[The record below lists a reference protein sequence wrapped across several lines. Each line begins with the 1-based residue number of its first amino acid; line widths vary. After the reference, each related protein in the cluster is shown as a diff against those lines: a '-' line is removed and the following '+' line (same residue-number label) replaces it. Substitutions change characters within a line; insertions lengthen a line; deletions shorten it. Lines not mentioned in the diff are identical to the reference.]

1 MKKILLIED
10 NNTIRANTAEILE
23 LANYNVLTAADGK
36 KGVEVALKNKPDLII
51 CDIMMPELD
60 GYGVLHLLHKN
71 KETQHTP
78 FIFLS
83 ARAERTDVRHG
94 MDVGADDYITKPFD
108 PTELLNAI
116 ESRLRRADAI
126 QQEMD
131 DAVTASHAH
140 ASSYDAMKQFLENR
154 ETIRFKKKQLIYKEG
169 THPSAL
175 YYLLQ
180 GQVKTF
186 KTNDEGKELA
196 IDLLC
201 PNEYLGYL
209 ALLECGTY
217 KESAV
222 AMTDT
227 ELSVI
232 PREDFE
238 ELINNYT
245 DIARYFFKLIAKN
258 VAEKEEHLL
267 GLAYN
272 SLRKKVAD
280 ALVKLITK
288 CTTGRDGS
296 LTIDIS
302 RDNLATIAGTATESL
317 IRTLGDFKSEGMISI
332 KEGQITITNEKK
344 LRALAN

>member
-10 NNTIRANTAEILE
+10 NNTIRENTAEILE
-23 LANYNVLTAADGK
+23 MANYSVLTAANGK
-36 KGVEVALKNKPDLII
+36 KWVEVALKNKPDLII

-71 KETQHTP
+71 RETQHTP

-83 ARAERTDVRHG
+83 ARAERADVRHG

-116 ESRLRRADAI
+116 ESRLRRADAL

-131 DAVTASHAH
+131 EAVSAVHAH
-140 ASSYDAMKQFLENR
+140 PSSHEAMKQFLENR
-154 ETIRFKKKQLIYKEG
+154 DTIRFKKKQLIYKES

-175 YYLLQ
+175 YYLLK

-201 PNEYLGYL
+201 PNDYLGYL
-209 ALLECGTY
+209 ALLEGGTY

-227 ELSVI
+227 ELAVI
-232 PREDFE
+232 PRQDFE
-238 ELINNYT
+238 ELISNYT
-245 DIARYFFKLIAKN
+245 DIARQFFKLIAKN

-280 ALVKLITK
+280 ALIKLITK
-288 CTTGRDGS
+288 YAPARDGS
-296 LTIDIS
+296 FTIDTS

-317 IRTLGDFKSEGMISI
+317 IRTLGDFKAEGLISI
-332 KEGQITITNEKK
+332 KEGQITIINEKK
-344 LRALAN
+344 LRKLAN